1 MRVLFLCITL
11 CFSSVLFAQNSNIDK
26 KALLY
31 HPEENAAIAIDAAI
45 KKAKEEKKQVF
56 IQAGGNWCSWC
67 IEFNRFT
74 TADSQIDSL
83 IKTDYVV
90 YHLNYSKENKN
101 EKVFENYK
109 FPQRFGFPVFL
120 ILNDKGELIHTQNSA
135 YLEAGK
141 SYDKDKV
148 LGFLNDW
155 NRKALN
161 ADTYKN

>member
-1 MRVLFLCITL
+1 MRIFMLCLTIFFSGTL
-11 CFSSVLFAQNSNIDK
+11 YAQNNAAK
-26 KALLY
+26 PLLY
-31 HPEENAAIAIDAAI
+31 HPEENATASIENAV
-45 KKAKEEKKQVF
+45 KKANAENKQVF

-74 TADSQIDSL
+74 HADPQIDSL
-83 IKTDYVV
+83 LKADYIV

-101 EKVFENYK
+101 EKIFAQYQ

-148 LGFLNDW
+148 LAFLKDW
-155 NRKALN
+155 NRTALN